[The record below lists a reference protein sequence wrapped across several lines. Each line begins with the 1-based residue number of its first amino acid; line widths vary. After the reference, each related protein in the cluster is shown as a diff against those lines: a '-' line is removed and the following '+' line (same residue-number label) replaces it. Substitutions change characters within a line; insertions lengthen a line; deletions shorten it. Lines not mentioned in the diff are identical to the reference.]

1 MASVIKYIARKFLF
15 PFINYSGITT
25 RISNQSENNLLI
37 LNYHGVIPEPD
48 FSISPNHIST
58 KDFDN
63 ELEYFSSKFNFI
75 NPEEFH
81 SGNVSVKNN
90 GKKNILLTFDDGYS
104 NNFNYA
110 FPILKKHKAPAIIFP
125 VSSLINTNEATW
137 YDKIDLTINHISET
151 ELRKVIASLKNDFFN
166 QAIPNKRN
174 LKNYLKQLSTKQKE
188 EFFREYFQTAPQS
201 PLVSE
206 NTKDFRLMLNEDQ
219 IKKMDESGLITFGS
233 HTHTHPN
240 LDNIHPNEVK
250 EELSISKNI
259 LSSITGRPITS
270 IAFPDG
276 AYNENVKRLSK
287 EAGFNV
293 LYAVNYRTQ
302 SDNAQDNIYQRFSI
316 SNTTNAAATI
326 FHASTGFKKSG
337 LKI

>member
-110 FPILKKHKAPAIIFP
+110 FPILKKRSNPSAKPAGWAAASAHCFARSTARSRPCAISRFRWRP
-125 VSSLINTNEATW
+125 VSCSGSSGRMEPA
-137 YDKIDLTINHISET
+137 
-151 ELRKVIASLKNDFFN
+151 
-166 QAIPNKRN
+166 N
-174 LKNYLKQLSTKQKE
+174 L
-188 EFFREYFQTAPQS
+188 P
-201 PLVSE
+201 P
-206 NTKDFRLMLNEDQ
+206 
-219 IKKMDESGLITFGS
+219 
-233 HTHTHPN
+233 
-240 LDNIHPNEVK
+240 
-250 EELSISKNI
+250 
-259 LSSITGRPITS
+259 
-270 IAFPDG
+270 
-276 AYNENVKRLSK
+276 
-287 EAGFNV
+287 
-293 LYAVNYRTQ
+293 
-302 SDNAQDNIYQRFSI
+302 
-316 SNTTNAAATI
+316 
-326 FHASTGFKKSG
+326 
-337 LKI
+337 